1 MARDERA
8 EREAAVQRI
17 VRGFDARSVDET
29 PFRPAEFLIFS
40 MIVRS
45 AYDKYTNVM
54 GIRPDN
60 LWWVALIEGAQTFYL
75 QQWDP
80 NGLSPGRGVSV
91 RGDEMLVFIGEKEGL
106 RYTRIDVTGHPGPW
120 NAEARV
126 MAGELKRYVG
136 SNDDNV
142 QAVLQADRLEWFRHS
157 TSRLSRFLN
166 DPDAEAPRGR
176 ASAAD
181 LERAKQIVEGRPAN
195 PSRVSS
201 APEERA
207 QPNQPSGRGGRIPPW
222 VWVVIVLG
230 VLYLLMKGQ

>member
-1 MARDERA
+1 
-8 EREAAVQRI
+8 
-17 VRGFDARSVDET
+17 
-29 PFRPAEFLIFS
+29 
-40 MIVRS
+40 
-45 AYDKYTNVM
+45 
-54 GIRPDN
+54 
-60 LWWVALIEGAQTFYL
+60 
-75 QQWDP
+75 
-80 NGLSPGRGVSV
+80 
-91 RGDEMLVFIGEKEGL
+91 MLVFIGEKEGL

-181 LERAKQIVEGRPAN
+181 LERAKQIVEGRPATR
-195 PSRVSS
+195 PESRRRQKS
-201 APEERA
+201 AR
-207 QPNQPSGRGGRIPPW
+207 NQTNQTGGAAEFRPGYGW
-222 VWVVIVLG
+222 SLSWECSTF
-230 VLYLLMKGQ
+230 